1 MCLRWRFKI
10 LDLAPNGHFQPELG
24 LIFSRFLSTLESW
37 SCPLQNCKWG
47 ALWGRGG
54 GYCRAADNLLTITSS
69 LSPPSPGYQFS
80 PGHYIQTLWTV
91 SHAKSYLSHY
101 LYDLKTISE
110 LILRDTNGLHVCN
123 IILGS
128 GTQEKNLLLNFKNVL
143 MKSNNGE
150 RRGLTNWLYIL
161 THNMCQGGRSGPV
174 TSVTSVTW
182 GMSEQSYNF
191 PRPTSDWLPG
201 PGMNLCWARVT
212 TLCKKGH
219 KTSLCIAPDSGQNVL
234 WTTWRQ
240 KSCLNMEKVG

>member
-1 MCLRWRFKI
+1 MRCIVRKRGRL
-10 LDLAPNGHFQPELG
+10 
-24 LIFSRFLSTLESW
+24 LSGGWQSIDNHLKPITTITWLPVLSW
-37 SCPLQNCKWG
+37 SLHP
-47 ALWGRGG
+47 
-54 GYCRAADNLLTITSS
+54 D
-69 LSPPSPGYQFS
+69 
-80 PGHYIQTLWTV
+80 LWTV

-201 PGMNLCWARVT
+201 PGMRYEFVFT
-212 TLCKKGH
+212 FQSVYQH
-219 KTSLCIAPDSGQNVL
+219 VH
-234 WTTWRQ
+234 
-240 KSCLNMEKVG
+240 